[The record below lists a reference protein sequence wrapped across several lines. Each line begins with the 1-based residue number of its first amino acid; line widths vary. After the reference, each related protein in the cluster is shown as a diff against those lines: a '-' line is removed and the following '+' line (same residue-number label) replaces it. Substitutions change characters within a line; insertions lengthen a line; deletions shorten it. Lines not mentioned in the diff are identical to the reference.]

1 MNWKTILLESP
12 EKKVNGKITKPQRV
26 IRGLLE
32 IENVLYYLDYVLFT
46 QFNWWAVVKVQ
57 DEVDIETIKNT
68 PPEKYYN
75 SKLNKLV
82 NYEDL
87 PEDIKPLI

>member
-1 MNWKTILLESP
+1 MNLFWIIAAVGATHI
-12 EKKVNGKITKPQRV
+12 ITGTSIFERF
-26 IRGLLE
+26 R
-32 IENVLYYLDYVLFT
+32 NFLDKVLFT
-46 QFNWWAVVKVQ
+46 QFNWWAVVEVQ
-57 DEVDIETIKNT
+57 DGVDIETIKNT